1 MGALK
6 RSPKM
11 EEDCNSLGVFHAID
25 SFLLTPMNLYGI
37 LGDLKQG
44 SVAVGN
50 FVRIPLN
57 STLAITAEIF
67 DIQEV
72 EFSSFDEFHKILF
85 FKNDESDPEFIKILQ
100 AMRVGSEPLEIIV
113 AEDI

>member
-1 MGALK
+1 
-6 RSPKM
+6 M
-11 EEDCNSLGVFHAID
+11 EEDCSSLGMFHAID

-37 LGDLKQG
+37 LGDLKEG

-50 FVRIPLN
+50 LVRIPLN
-57 STLAITAEIF
+57 STIAITAEIL

-85 FKNDESDPEFIKILQ
+85 FKNDESDLEFIEILQ
-100 AMRVGSEPLEIIV
+100 AMKVGSEPLEIIA